1 MTETFESVWDG
12 LEDSAAQAANLKARA
27 ALMREI
33 ARWVRDSG
41 LTQTEA
47 ANQLGISQPRL
58 SDLVRGRIEKFS
70 LDALV
75 NMTGAAGLE
84 VTVTVRRHAA

>member
-1 MTETFESVWDG
+1 M
-12 LEDSAAQAANLKARA
+12 
-27 ALMREI
+27 
-33 ARWVRDSG
+33 
-41 LTQTEA
+41 
-47 ANQLGISQPRL
+47 
-58 SDLVRGRIEKFS
+58 RGRIDKFS